1 MMGPDPEAVAVAALK
16 GTTLLNTPTPVTVEY
31 EVAIRSLLDIIKF
44 GLFTRTEDEST
55 LSSSRRSQKL
65 LLQP

>member
-31 EVAIRSLLDIIKF
+31 EVAIIKF
-44 GLFTRTEDEST
+44 GLFTRIEDEST